1 MKITAISAA
10 VALLASVV
18 SAAPAG
24 PAASYTPNGP
34 NAIPITFIGAAEGRF
49 TQYINSNYYGSSI
62 YNPLSVSK
70 ISNPGSVTCFFY
82 GTQGSF
88 TTVPAGAT
96 VDVGPPQTQY
106 YGYCA

>member
-62 YNPLSVSK
+62 CMLIHVPL
-70 ISNPGSVTCFFY
+70 
-82 GTQGSF
+82 
-88 TTVPAGAT
+88 A
-96 VDVGPPQTQY
+96 PPLHCCPSLVCPF
-106 YGYCA
+106 GFPLHP

>member
-1 MKITAISAA
+1 MKTTAISAA

-18 SAAPAG
+18 SAAPAE
-24 PAASYTPNGP
+24 PAASYTP
-34 NAIPITFIGAAEGRF
+34 NAIPITFIGAAEGQF
-49 TQYINSNYYGSSI
+49 TQYINTNYYGNSI